1 MKADYGRFGGQSLHQ
16 GRVMIVAC
24 STQMTVFYLLPMTTT
39 LHFLKLERRVSD
51 EKYSVGLHGDY
62 VPMGS
67 PRIFQNSFS
76 AARSIWPKHGTKIE
90 TKIGEDGKAVAESHH
105 TTSPNPKYHSNPH
118 DHKIN

>member
-51 EKYSVGLHGDY
+51 EKYSVGLHGD
-62 VPMGS
+62 
-67 PRIFQNSFS
+67 
-76 AARSIWPKHGTKIE
+76 
-90 TKIGEDGKAVAESHH
+90 
-105 TTSPNPKYHSNPH
+105 
-118 DHKIN
+118 